1 MSAENVLEVHGIV
14 LFGGAQGRGLLCRA
28 SVVRREMRQHLSIAS
43 RFFVRSAWCSAAEK
57 VAWRDVTRREWF
69 RVECCFDL
77 AEVVGWRACHVGEK
91 ASMQSSKL

>member
-1 MSAENVLEVHGIV
+1 MSAENVLEVRGIV

-57 VAWRDVTRREWF
+57 VAWRDVTQERF
-69 RVECCFDL
+69 RIECCFDL
-77 AEVVGWRACHVGEK
+77 AEVVGWRARHVGEK